1 MPRIIPEYKEEV
13 RKKIIDTAYHLFM
26 VRGYHGTT
34 MEEIAGALGV
44 TKPAIYQYFPG
55 KEDLFAAVSERG
67 RQELKG
73 ILERS
78 YRDRDFRGGSEAL
91 FDSLSRYTPQFYGM
105 FSEMMIL
112 APRNERIRQI
122 LEEDRRGDILVIERF
137 IARQQ
142 EKGLVPP
149 RLDANT
155 LALASHAIIG
165 GLLLDM
171 STGLDRGEAKRIW
184 ITTVEALLKPS

>member
-13 RKKIIDTAYHLFM
+13 RKKIVDTAYDLFKD
-26 VRGYHGTT
+26 RGYHGTT
-34 MEEIAGALGV
+34 MEDIAGALGV

-73 ILERS
+73 ILEQS
-78 YRDRDFRGGSEAL
+78 YRGCDIRSGSGAL
-91 FDSLSRYTPQFYGM
+91 FDSLSRNAPQFYGI
-105 FSEMMIL
+105 FSEMMLL
-112 APRNERIRQI
+112 APRNGRIRRI
-122 LEEDRRGDILVIERF
+122 LEEDRQEDLLVIERF
-137 IARQQ
+137 IARQRDN
-142 EKGLVPP
+142 GLISP
-149 RLDANT
+149 RLDPHA

-171 STGLDRGEAKRIW
+171 STGLDKEEAKRIW
-184 ITTVEALLKPS
+184 VFTVESLMKSG